1 MFNENSKEFST
12 TEYGSTGAY
21 STGPKGAI
29 IAESSIKTLIMLS
42 GEGRIGHLLGAVGNV
57 TVFPRMLPIIASSS
71 LHWFS
76 YATRFII
83 KALLT
88 KSGKWFSISLI
99 FFMLFFL
106 ILDVFD
112 WQKDK
117 WWLKWLAFCTRKINN
132 YWFRKKWM
140 TVLLCNVYVLLL
152 CYIVIFFREHSQIG

>member
-71 LHWFS
+71 LH
-76 YATRFII
+76 
-83 KALLT
+83 
-88 KSGKWFSISLI
+88 
-99 FFMLFFL
+99 
-106 ILDVFD
+106 
-112 WQKDK
+112 
-117 WWLKWLAFCTRKINN
+117 
-132 YWFRKKWM
+132 
-140 TVLLCNVYVLLL
+140 
-152 CYIVIFFREHSQIG
+152 